1 MEAFRSV
8 RLTCRTTLAP
18 SIARE
23 ENEHV
28 LRIFNAPA
36 QYAEREAESRLHRF
50 HGRAG
55 FLKRQHE
62 PAIGF
67 NPLRFLERMST
78 EAMTDMDAEKMAY
91 SMHTHATSFDQLLSF
106 LIAKLQETVQGV
118 SWNRPQAHQE
128 WDADLRFYG
137 PWWLVVRSE
146 RHLRQPHGSTRSIL
160 THNTSAS
167 STVQARRTASAVP
180 PRDLLF
186 TLHEG
191 KPENQYTPLLVEQS
205 IAAESQLIADIALRL
220 GGHTFQLNLFH
231 LSGVFL
237 GPDRMHVLV
246 FDGFRRL
253 CAGTATATTTASA
266 IQSEFVDGEDS
277 LLSTLSL
284 SSCHIASAGLLI
296 LLAGIVYLSKHHN
309 CHVHSLDLS
318 YNDLTSSSLWCLTQ
332 TLPFTNIRR
341 LSLRGNVLTSRDP
354 SALCELLSD
363 GCNREIEELDLS
375 YTALSAA
382 QTSAL
387 IDYLPRLLKL
397 RVLLLEEVAVP
408 SAKWPAFALA
418 VAKTHLLRVQLFAGA
433 PSSVMAG
440 YAKTIEEMCLRNRQ
454 RAMECCGD
462 EVLRKGMTAYF
473 GVKNASFFQEFF
485 QVSLLRGGLAFGE
498 TTTALPGGYGI
509 FTDND
514 PSLQVGD
521 ASE

>member
-1 MEAFRSV
+1 MDAFRSAK
-8 RLTCRTTLAP
+8 LTCHTTLAP

-36 QYAEREAESRLHRF
+36 QCAEREAESRLHRF

-55 FLKRQHE
+55 FLRRQHE
-62 PAIGF
+62 SAIGF
-67 NPLRFLERMST
+67 HPLRFLERMST
-78 EAMTDMDAEKMAY
+78 EAMTDTDAEKMAY
-91 SMHTHATSFDQLLSF
+91 AMRTHSTSFEQLLRF
-106 LIAKLQETVQGV
+106 LIAKLRETVPGV

-128 WDADLRFYG
+128 WDSDLRFYG
-137 PWWLVVRSE
+137 PWWLVVRSK

-160 THNTSAS
+160 TQSTSAS
-167 STVQARRTASAVP
+167 STAKARRSVSAA
-180 PRDLLF
+180 PRSDLLF
-186 TLHEG
+186 LVHEG

-205 IAAESQLIADIALRL
+205 IAAENQLIADIALRL

-253 CAGTATATTTASA
+253 CAGTATATATASA
-266 IQSEFVDGEDS
+266 MQPDFMDDEDS

-296 LLAGIVYLSKHHN
+296 LLTGIVYLSKHHN

-318 YNDLTSSSLWCLTQ
+318 YNELTSNSLWCLIQ
-332 TLPFTNIRR
+332 TLPFTKIRR
-341 LSLRGNVLTSRDP
+341 FSLRGNVLTSRDP
-354 SALCELLSD
+354 STLCELLSD
-363 GCNREIEELDLS
+363 GCSREIEELDLS

-397 RVLLLEEVAVP
+397 RVLLLEEVPVP

-418 VAKTHLLRVQLFAGA
+418 VAKTHLLRVQLFAGP
-433 PSSVMAG
+433 PSSAMAG

-454 RAMECCGD
+454 RAMECCGG
-462 EVLRKGMTAYF
+462 EALRKGMKTYF
-473 GVKNASFFQEFF
+473 GLKNASFFQEFF

-498 TTTALPGGYGI
+498 TTAALPDGYGV
-509 FTDND
+509 FSDND
-514 PSLQVGD
+514 PSLHVGD
-521 ASE
+521 ALE